1 MIESIVIMMY
11 YGFGLLG
18 IRVMVLVFLYN
29 IKVISFN
36 IRDNGIGEEGGVIM
50 VKLLRENYFIVE
62 LDMFENQF
70 SRVVIVEIVEIFKE
84 NNTLIKFGFVG
95 NLLDDKDV
103 EVIC

>member
-62 LDMFENQF
+62 LDMFEN
-70 SRVVIVEIVEIFKE
+70 
-84 NNTLIKFGFVG
+84 
-95 NLLDDKDV
+95 
-103 EVIC
+103 